1 MDTSVPD
8 DRDVFRDSREDK
20 WRPSAMEAFVSVS
33 EDHEQ
38 EAMAAVD
45 HMSSAAAPATAC
57 IHTSVPEVNSADVGP
72 AQSEEEKEEEKGGE
86 SGWGSVVQGLWS
98 KRTALFANSEVP
110 PLENET
116 SPCDVGHIGGVR
128 GMPKVGFVKL
138 WNKREEFWNTV
149 AQTAAAKVAG
159 GGDGLDCGGSAAGP
173 EQRVR
178 MQNPLRF
185 LSRDEWLS
193 LLPLQVCTEHTWMF
207 QTIFWTLKHKHYTQK
222 HLLGPFPLSSKIFTS
237 TTCPRCHNT
246 AGKQLHNLVFATSAR
261 RGSQG
266 GRKTLE
272 SKNSG
277 YFRFVGYFCSLLDDC
292 QTLGKQPT
300 LSPQNIYLYGQRLI
314 VGGAR
319 QRRS

>member
-1 MDTSVPD
+1 
-8 DRDVFRDSREDK
+8 
-20 WRPSAMEAFVSVS
+20 MEAVVSVS

-98 KRTALFANSEVP
+98 KRTALFANSKVP
-110 PLENET
+110 PLENEK

-185 LSRDEWLS
+185 LGRDEWLC
-193 LLPLQVCTEHTWMF
+193 LIE
-207 QTIFWTLKHKHYTQK
+207 LK
-222 HLLGPFPLSSKIFTS
+222 
-237 TTCPRCHNT
+237 
-246 AGKQLHNLVFATSAR
+246 V
-261 RGSQG
+261 
-266 GRKTLE
+266 
-272 SKNSG
+272 
-277 YFRFVGYFCSLLDDC
+277 
-292 QTLGKQPT
+292 
-300 LSPQNIYLYGQRLI
+300 
-314 VGGAR
+314 
-319 QRRS
+319 